1 MDELNC
7 ISEQNWLK
15 YSAGEL
21 NADEIRLL
29 NSHCQ
34 NCESCSDIKE
44 GIDAMKS
51 PTALE
56 SQINNIKNQIDQKTK
71 KRFVFLNVTTISIAA
86 SVIFGLLLFWFLCPS
101 QNQLAIK
108 PENINTET
116 ESGVKSPENEIYSTE
131 KAISLQQK
139 SALEKQVVK
148 PVPESQNL
156 TQPEH
161 IISNDVTVSES
172 VSSERTGIVENEVV
186 PTQNQTESDDLNIS
200 ESKVTQVPS
209 VVNVPQNVSTKES
222 ASKVSQANKK
232 TKSLFEPSTKKTS
245 IPSANNANINN
256 AYQAEEIKDI
266 DQIRFNDEN
275 LKVLQQADILFN
287 ELNFSQSLS
296 ICDSMMNLPEKPYF
310 TSFTLLKTKIFV
322 SSSGKIKAS
331 EFLEEQINK
340 HKIKDKLLI
349 DYLKVLK
356 E

>member
-34 NCESCSDIKE
+34 NCEICSDIKE

-51 PTALE
+51 PAALE
-56 SQINNIKNQIDQKTK
+56 SQIKNIKNQIDQKTK
-71 KRFVFLNVTTISIAA
+71 KRFLFLNVTTISIAA
-86 SVIFGLLLFWFLCPS
+86 SVLFGLLLFWFLFPS

-108 PENINTET
+108 PDKINTQS
-116 ESGVKSPENEIYSTE
+116 ESGVKSPENEIQTAE
-131 KAISLQQK
+131 KAIDIQQK
-139 SALEKQVVK
+139 SASKKQVIK
-148 PVPESQNL
+148 PVPEPI
-156 TQPEH
+156 TIIQPENV
-161 IISNDVTVSES
+161 ISNDVSMSES
-172 VSSERTGIVENEVV
+172 VSSEGTGIVENEVA
-186 PTQNQTESDDLNIS
+186 PAQNQTESDLSVS

-222 ASKVSQANKK
+222 VSKVSQANKK

-266 DQIRFNDEN
+266 DQIRFKDEN

-287 ELNFSQSLS
+287 DLNFSQSLS

-310 TSFTLLKTKIFV
+310 TSFILLKTKIFV

-331 EFLEEQINK
+331 EFLEEQIKK